1 MTAVVQVRMGQH
13 DIGDQV
19 CADRQRLPVQ
29 APPGP
34 FTLVEAAVHQGLAPL
49 VLEQELAAGDRACG
63 PKERECGDHGVVRV
77 LPVSGYGQCQLQA
90 VLAAGNPN
98 VGHVQ

>member
-1 MTAVVQVRMGQH
+1 
-13 DIGDQV
+13 
-19 CADRQRLPVQ
+19 
-29 APPGP
+29 
-34 FTLVEAAVHQGLAPL
+34 